1 MHAMK
6 ISTRNSELV
15 RLEKHKDFLESLAM
29 KVAAQM
35 ESLKK
40 NMFVEDDI
48 EEIFFDCVERL
59 KKSMKSGKYNAKIY
73 KNFCIKKLDLMRK
86 EIREFDTEEKVTYR
100 DSIMN
105 GGEKVKA
112 VETSENESK
121 TTEGGKAEETSE
133 NEEEIV
139 KCLASLAYCA

>member
-6 ISTRNSELV
+6 ISSRSSELV

-40 NMFVEDDI
+40 NMFVENDI

-59 KKSMKSGKYNAKIY
+59 KSSMKSGKYNKKIY
-73 KNFCIKKLDLMRK
+73 KDFCMKKVDLMK
-86 EIREFDTEEKVTYR
+86 KVIREFETEEKATYR
-100 DSIMN
+100 DSIMK
-105 GGEKVKA
+105 GEDAAKGESEEKA
-112 VETSENESK
+112 NEGAK
-121 TTEGGKAEETSE
+121 CNETSE
-133 NEEEIV
+133 NEEEMV
-139 KCLASLAYCA
+139 KCLASVAYSA